1 MTTDLNSMLG
11 TFRSAEMQYRLTGDP
26 KFKPAADRAKSAI
39 ETYLSTLSNRLE
51 ERERQLKKYVDS
63 KTGTPAEVTR
73 LSKES
78 EKIRQNTNKVAS
90 DYLVS
95 SNLVEPIPVDWSQY
109 YVKGGIVVGLVAAV
123 AFAVLVK

>member
-1 MTTDLNSMLG
+1 MTTDLNAMLS

-26 KFKPAADRAKSAI
+26 KFKPAADRAKDAV

-51 ERERQLKKYVDS
+51 QRERQLKKYVDS

-78 EKIRQNTNKVAS
+78 EKIRQTTNKVAS

-95 SNLVEPIPVDWSQY
+95 ANLVEPIPIDWSQY
-109 YVKGGIVVGLVAAV
+109 YVKGSIVVGLVAAI
-123 AFAVLVK
+123 AFAVLAQ

>member
-1 MTTDLNSMLG
+1 MTTDLNAMLG

-26 KFKPAADRAKSAI
+26 KFKPAADRAKEAV

-51 ERERQLKKYVDS
+51 QREQQLKKYVDS

-78 EKIRQNTNKVAS
+78 EKIRETTNKVAS

-95 SNLVEPIPVDWSQY
+95 ANMTEPIPIDWSQY
-109 YVKGGIVVGLVAAV
+109 YVKGSIVVGLVAAI
-123 AFAVLVK
+123 AFAVLAQ